1 LEQEGLIRSDWGTS
15 NVGPQ
20 RRTYWLTEDGMDWLH
35 AWAGSMRLT
44 RDVLDR
50 YLSRY
55 EVVAEA
61 EKADRR
67 SET

>member
-1 LEQEGLIRSDWGTS
+1 
-15 NVGPQ
+15 
-20 RRTYWLTEDGMDWLH
+20 
-35 AWAGSMRLT
+35 
-44 RDVLDR
+44 VLDR